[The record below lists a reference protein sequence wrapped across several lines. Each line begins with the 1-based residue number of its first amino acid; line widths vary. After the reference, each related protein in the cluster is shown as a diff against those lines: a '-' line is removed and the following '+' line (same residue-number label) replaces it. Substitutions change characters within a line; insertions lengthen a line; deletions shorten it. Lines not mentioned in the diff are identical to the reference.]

1 MRKLSTLP
9 HRVCDSTCFWNGLED
24 MFAWKG
30 VDYPDF
36 LLPSVGGMPGFSY
49 ISFKR
54 ADPPHQVYWG
64 ACPKYLIRDLAKI
77 TGFSETVIEG
87 KAFKSMFANLKG
99 FIDDGQPVM
108 AGALDMYY
116 LPYYPYLYKKVH
128 VPIHYVLV
136 VGYDDEEGVIFVHD
150 CAYKDVQRI
159 PYDEFERSLD
169 VSTPGM
175 SKKNTFRAFALPEKI
190 PSEFEVATK
199 GFHFKAQIFLSP
211 PVKLFGIP
219 AMRKAAKEILEWD
232 NKKCFE
238 HMVTYATTPPMLPRT
253 YENSNGMRFRQAD
266 VLKLLGNK
274 YNVGS
279 WTEASTMFRRSGE
292 TIIKLCEAA
301 MKQNKKEVSDSL
313 LEVAEI
319 EEKAYRLL
327 LAKFS

>member
-1 MRKLSTLP
+1 MRKLITLP

-24 MFAWKG
+24 IFTWKG

-36 LLPSVGGMPGFSY
+36 LLPSVGGMSGFAY
-49 ISFKR
+49 ISYKR

-77 TGFSETVIEG
+77 IGFSETMIEG
-87 KAFKSMFANLKG
+87 KAFKNMFAKLKG

-116 LPYYPYLYKKVH
+116 LHYFPYLYKKVH

-136 VGYDDEEGVIFVHD
+136 VGYDDGEGVVFVHD
-150 CAYKDVQRI
+150 CTCKEVQKI
-159 PYDEFERSLD
+159 PYDEFEKSLN
-169 VSTPGM
+169 VSTQGM

-190 PSEFEVATK
+190 PSEFEVANV
-199 GFHFKAQIFLSP
+199 GFPYKARQLLAP

-219 AMRKAAKEILEWD
+219 AMRKAAREILEWD
-232 NKKCFE
+232 NPKCFE
-238 HMVTYATTPPMLPRT
+238 HMVAYATTPPMLPKT

-266 VLKLLGNK
+266 VLKSLGNK
-274 YNVGS
+274 YHVNN

-292 TIIKLCEAA
+292 KIIKLCEAA
-301 MKQNKKEVSDSL
+301 MQQNRKETSESL
-313 LEVAEI
+313 LDIAEI
-319 EEKAYRLL
+319 EEKAYKLL
-327 LAKFS
+327 LKPA